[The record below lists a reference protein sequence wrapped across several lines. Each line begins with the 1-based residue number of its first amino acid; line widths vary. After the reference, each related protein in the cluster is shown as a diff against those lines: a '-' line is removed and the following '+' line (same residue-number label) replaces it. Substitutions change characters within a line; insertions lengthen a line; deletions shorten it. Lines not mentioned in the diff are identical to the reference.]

1 MTSFIPGDEYAGPPD
16 NRHVSFFRP
25 KAYHTKLSCRY
36 GANLQPVERSS
47 ELHAKYQRLQQKLA
61 IQHSVFHGKAWA

>member
-47 ELHAKYQRLQQKLA
+47 ELHAKHQRL
-61 IQHSVFHGKAWA
+61 